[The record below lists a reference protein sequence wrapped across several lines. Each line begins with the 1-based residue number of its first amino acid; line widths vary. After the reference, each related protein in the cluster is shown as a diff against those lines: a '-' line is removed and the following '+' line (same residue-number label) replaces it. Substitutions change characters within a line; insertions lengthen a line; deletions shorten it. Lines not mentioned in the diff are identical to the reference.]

1 MFGSGQRETTVP
13 PPRDHGL
20 EESCQGWATRE
31 DIRAIEA
38 VPLERR
44 WPAPTVYALLRQTA
58 SAFPERP
65 AISFQLR
72 AGPRDYAE
80 TLDWATLADRV
91 TRAANLFRRLGVGE
105 RDVVACL
112 LPNCNETVFA
122 FLGGLTAGVV
132 APVNPLLDVSHIAAI
147 LREVRARVLVT
158 LAPFPRTDIAR
169 KAHEAAAAAGTVE
182 TILEVDL
189 RRYLAAPL
197 AWVVP
202 LMRPRTR
209 RAQGVRTLDFSAAL
223 MAEDGAALGF
233 AETDGDRVA
242 ACFHTGGSTGMPK
255 VALHRQRGMIY
266 NGLIPKLALATE
278 REVLI
283 CPLPL
288 FHVFGAYPIL
298 MACLA
303 SGAHMVMPTPAGY
316 RGEGVMDNFWKLVER
331 WGVTFM
337 VMVPTAA
344 AALVQ
349 RPVDADVSTLKYALC
364 GSAPMPPELFR
375 RFEAATGVRILE
387 GYGMTEATCL
397 ISFNP
402 VRGERK
408 IGSVGLPIP
417 YTEVRV
423 FELEPEGEVRRECA
437 TDESGEICVRGPGVF
452 AGYLEPALNERLYAE
467 PGHWLRT
474 GDLGRFDSDGYLWI
488 TGRAKDIII
497 RSGHNIDPAL
507 IEEALAAHPQVAIV
521 GAVGQPDAY
530 AGELPCAYVEL
541 VGGASVSAEELMAFA
556 RAKVPEDAAIPKHIE
571 ILDELPKTAV
581 GKVLKPMLRKLAIR
595 RVLGTALAEA
605 GLEAGIDVVEDK
617 SRGLVA
623 RVTPRDGLD
632 EDRVREVLGNFALP
646 WEVVRKDGRGGTDR
660 R

>member
-1 MFGSGQRETTVP
+1 VSP
-13 PPRDHGL
+13 PQDHRLKESRD
-20 EESCQGWATRE
+20 GWATRE
-31 DIRAIEA
+31 EVRAIEA
-38 VPLERR
+38 VPLEAR

-58 SAFPERP
+58 AEFPQRP

-72 AGPRDYAE
+72 SGPRDRAE
-80 TLDWATLADRV
+80 TLSWATLADRV
-91 TRAANLFRRLGVGE
+91 TRAANLFRRLGIGE
-105 RDVVACL
+105 REVVGYL

-122 FLGGLTAGVV
+122 FLGGLTAGIV

-158 LAPFPRTDIAR
+158 LAPFPRSDIAA

-182 TILEVDL
+182 TVLEVDL
-189 RRYLAAPL
+189 KRYLAPPL
-197 AWVVP
+197 SWVVP
-202 LMRPRTR
+202 LVRPRTR
-209 RAQGVRTLDFSAAL
+209 RAPGVRTLDFSAAL
-223 MAEDGAALGF
+223 LGEDGAALGF
-233 AETDGDRVA
+233 AEPDGDRVA
-242 ACFHTGGSTGMPK
+242 ACFHTGGTTGTPK

-266 NGLIPKLALATE
+266 NGLVPRLAVASE
-278 REVLI
+278 RDVLI

-344 AALVQ
+344 AALMQ
-349 RPVDADVSTLKYALC
+349 RKVDADVSTLKYALC

-387 GYGMTEATCL
+387 GYGLTEATCL
-397 ISFNP
+397 VAFNP
-402 VRGERK
+402 IRGERK

-417 YTEVRV
+417 YTDVAI
-423 FELEPEGEVRRECA
+423 FEIGPEGEIRRECA
-437 TDESGEICVRGPGVF
+437 TDEAGEICVRGPGVF

-474 GDLGRFDSDGYLWI
+474 GDLGRFDADGYLWI

-507 IEEALAAHPQVAIV
+507 IEEALAAHPKVAFV

-541 VGGASVSAEELMAFA
+541 TDEGGVTAEELMAFA
-556 RAKVPEDAAIPKHIE
+556 RANVPEDAAIPKHIE
-571 ILDELPKTAV
+571 ILRELPKTAV
-581 GKVLKPMLRKLAIR
+581 GKVLKPELRKLAIR
-595 RVLGTALAEA
+595 RVLGAALAEA
-605 GLEAGIDVVEDK
+605 GLQAGIEVAEDK

-623 RVTPRDGLD
+623 RVTPCDGLD
-632 EDRVREVLGNFALP
+632 EGRVREVLGNFALP
-646 WEVVRKDGRGGTDR
+646 WEVVRQGGLSRAGRG
-660 R
+660 